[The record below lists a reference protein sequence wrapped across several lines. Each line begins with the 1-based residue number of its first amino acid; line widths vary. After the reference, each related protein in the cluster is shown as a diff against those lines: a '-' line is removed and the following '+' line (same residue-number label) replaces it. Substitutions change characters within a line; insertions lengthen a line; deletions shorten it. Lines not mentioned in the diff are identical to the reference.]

1 MDEKSYSASTVSQ
14 KYGINQSQLDR
25 WLQNY
30 RRLGLNGLISA
41 QNRSYTT
48 EFKLKVIQEI
58 KRESL
63 SLRDAKFKFKI
74 PNESVIVQWQK
85 KFATF
90 GLDGLKPNPKGRPVQ
105 DMSIYKRKA
114 RKSNKPLTREEE
126 LLIENEKLRC
136 EVAFLKKYNALVQAQ
151 QEAERQRKSKPSKN

>member
-1 MDEKSYSASTVSQ
+1 MGIFMERKVKYDVAFKLKCVKLVEEKDYPASTISQ
-14 KYGINQSQLDR
+14 KYGINKSQINR

-30 RRLGLNGLISA
+30 RRLGLKGLISI
-41 QNRSYTT
+41 QNRSYTN
-48 EFKLKVIQEI
+48 EFKLKVIQAI

-63 SLRDAKFKFKI
+63 SLSDAKFKFKI

-90 GLDGLKPNPKGRPVQ
+90 GLDVLTPKPKDRPPKI
-105 DMSIYKRKA
+105 MSTYKRKA
-114 RKSNKPLTREEE
+114 RKSTKPLTREEE

-136 EVAFLKKYNALVQAQ
+136 
-151 QEAERQRKSKPSKN
+151 